1 MLFKVERCVIGT
13 VLSTTEPLQAYV
25 SLMIAECILILVRS
39 AVAGRQE
46 MRLHF
51 SNFPPPPSLSCLL
64 TANSKSMSHIH
75 GPDLSLRWCLR
86 SAVTGFVDSWNRG
99 FVNAG
104 VTGVVRRT
112 VVCENF
118 FPTVFAGRYTVISP
132 VVFVHECHFTG
143 RFPS

>member
-51 SNFPPPPSLSCLL
+51 SNSPPLPFMPADRQFEKYESHPWTGL
-64 TANSKSMSHIH
+64 KSSMVFAECGYWI
-75 GPDLSLRWCLR
+75 
-86 SAVTGFVDSWNRG
+86 RG
-99 FVNAG
+99 FVESWIRECGCYWCGKAHCGMRKFLPNC
-104 VTGVVRRT
+104 VRGPLYR
-112 VVCENF
+112 
-118 FPTVFAGRYTVISP
+118 
-132 VVFVHECHFTG
+132 HFTG
-143 RFPS
+143 RFRS